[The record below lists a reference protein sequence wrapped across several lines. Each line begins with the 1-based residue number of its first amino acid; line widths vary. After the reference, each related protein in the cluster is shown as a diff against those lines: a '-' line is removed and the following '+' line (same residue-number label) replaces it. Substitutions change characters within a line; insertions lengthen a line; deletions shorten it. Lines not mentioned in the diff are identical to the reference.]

1 MLIFVKRF
9 DQQQIKLVIDERV
22 EIIEKTQNSEDNE
35 QKKIDFFVTPLAV
48 PKPGGLGLE
57 PHWTGNWPSNYKE
70 MPLSDHRDTACPKTQ
85 VMGEFWQV

>member
-9 DQQQIKLVIDERV
+9 EQQEIKLVIDERV

-35 QKKIDFFVTPLAV
+35 HNKIDFFVTPLAV
-48 PKPGGLGLE
+48 PKPGGRGLE
-57 PHWTGNWPSNYKE
+57 PRWTGNWPSNYNE

-85 VMGEFWQV
+85 VKGDFLPS